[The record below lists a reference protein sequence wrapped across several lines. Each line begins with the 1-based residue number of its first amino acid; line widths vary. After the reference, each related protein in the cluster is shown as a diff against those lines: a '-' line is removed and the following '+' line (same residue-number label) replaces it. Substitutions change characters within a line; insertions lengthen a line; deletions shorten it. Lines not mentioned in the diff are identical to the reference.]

1 MPTFSF
7 EKEVKIKKDLSIIRT
22 GHHTVY
28 GTFSKYG
35 NDCAIY
41 GIKCKENNKVYIGS
55 TKHIQRR
62 LMKHF
67 SELHLNR
74 HRTKQLQKDY
84 NLYGK
89 NAFDIIIYS
98 TDPNELLKVEKEK
111 QLEIGIDNLYNEKIS
126 GVWVKDEYRQQLS
139 NSSKATHKT
148 KEYRN
153 KMSKL
158 KTNKVAQYS
167 LNMELIKVWDSAL
180 QICEEL
186 GYTRSVILSC
196 CNGSK
201 PRAYGF
207 NWRYIT
213 DDGHLVYDGYAK
225 GRKKN

>member
-7 EKEVKIKKDLSIIRT
+7 ENHIKIKKEKSIVRKN
-22 GHHTVY
+22 HHTVY

-35 NDCAIY
+35 NDCAVY
-41 GIKCKENNKVYIGS
+41 GIKCKITNKVYIGS

-74 HRTKQLQKDY
+74 HRAKQLQKEY

-89 NAFDIIIYS
+89 DAFEIIIYS
-98 TDPNELLKVEKEK
+98 NSSIDLLKIEKDK

-126 GVWVKDEYRQQLS
+126 GVWIKDEYRQQLS
-139 NSSKATHKT
+139 KASKATHKT
-148 KEYRN
+148 KEYRE

-158 KTNKVAQYS
+158 KSNKIAQYT
-167 LNMELIKVWDSAL
+167 LDMRLVKIWDSAL
-180 QICEEL
+180 QVCEEL
-186 GYTRSVILSC
+186 GHTRSVILSC
-196 CNGSK
+196 CNGYK
-201 PRAYGF
+201 LRAYGF

-213 DDGHLVYDGYAK
+213 DNGHLVYDGYAK